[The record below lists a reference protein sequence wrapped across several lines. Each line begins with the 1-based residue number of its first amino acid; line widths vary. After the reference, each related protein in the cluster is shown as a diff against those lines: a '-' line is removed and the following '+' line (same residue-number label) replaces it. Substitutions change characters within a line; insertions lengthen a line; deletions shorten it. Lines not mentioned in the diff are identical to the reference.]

1 MNKKVWEENFTN
13 KNIRDISFSKKIF
26 RKIFNYNSL
35 RFTIFCMKT
44 KNEYELGNFLIND
57 YSPFTKIIENIGM

>member
-13 KNIRDISFSKKIF
+13 ENIRDISFSKKIF
-26 RKIFNYNSL
+26 RKIFNDNSL
-35 RFTIFCMKT
+35 RFTIFFMKT